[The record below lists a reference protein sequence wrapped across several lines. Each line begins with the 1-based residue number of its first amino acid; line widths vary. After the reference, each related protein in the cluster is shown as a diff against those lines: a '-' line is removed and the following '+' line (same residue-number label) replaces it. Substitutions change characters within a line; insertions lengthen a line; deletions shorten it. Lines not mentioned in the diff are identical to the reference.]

1 MTCVCLRCGAGAQ
14 HTGAPV
20 AARLSGLFLGVG
32 LGLFLPVYMQMQMR
46 LCLHLHLLM
55 YMGLYVYLYLVCVRM
70 RSYTV
75 VCVCICIWH
84 GKQCLR
90 KLRCAYQCFFIEMHR
105 VTSPPAFEESPG
117 VWGASKR
124 PSGLWVLSAGGKYR
138 AAGSYRKDWCVEAGI
153 RFAYLVRTDLCQS
166 ERGNCQNPLF
176 QPHIFFSSRRKENV
190 PLTVQKKRAVGG
202 AAEEWFALPRTPC

>member
-1 MTCVCLRCGAGAQ
+1 MEKVENPCEMTCVCLRCGAGAQ

-46 LCLHLHLLM
+46 LCLHLHLLV

-84 GKQCLR
+84 GKQCL
-90 KLRCAYQCFFIEMHR
+90 KMLTDTYGYITLAACQR
-105 VTSPPAFEESPG
+105 VTDCSR
-117 VWGASKR
+117 K
-124 PSGLWVLSAGGKYR
+124 R
-138 AAGSYRKDWCVEAGI
+138 AAGS
-153 RFAYLVRTDLCQS
+153 LCPPY
-166 ERGNCQNPLF
+166 EIVFGRNLCDYG
-176 QPHIFFSSRRKENV
+176 
-190 PLTVQKKRAVGG
+190 QK
-202 AAEEWFALPRTPC
+202 

>member
-1 MTCVCLRCGAGAQ
+1 MGCVCLLCGAGAQ

-20 AARLSGLFLGVG
+20 AARLSGLFVGVG
-32 LGLFLPVYMQMQMR
+32 LGLFLSVYMQMQMR
-46 LCLHLHLLM
+46 LCLHLHLLV
-55 YMGLYVYLYLVCVRM
+55 YVGLYVYLYLVCGRM
-70 RSYTV
+70 RSYTFV
-75 VCVCICIWH
+75 YVCICIWH

-138 AAGSYRKDWCVEAGI
+138 AAGSCRKDWCVEQVSVSRTWCVLTSASQSV
-153 RFAYLVRTDLCQS
+153 ATVRTHCS
-166 ERGNCQNPLF
+166 NPT
-176 QPHIFFSSRRKENV
+176 FSFRPAE
-190 PLTVQKKRAVGG
+190 KKTCR
-202 AAEEWFALPRTPC
+202 

>member
-1 MTCVCLRCGAGAQ
+1 MDNSVEKVENPCEMTCVCLRCGAGAQ

-46 LCLHLHLLM
+46 LCLHLPLLM

-84 GKQCLR
+84 GKQCLTMLSNASLPDKR
-90 KLRCAYQCFFIEMHR
+90 WAEGCPPYQI
-105 VTSPPAFEESPG
+105 V
-117 VWGASKR
+117 
-124 PSGLWVLSAGGKYR
+124 
-138 AAGSYRKDWCVEAGI
+138 I
-153 RFAYLVRTDLCQS
+153 
-166 ERGNCQNPLF
+166 
-176 QPHIFFSSRRKENV
+176 
-190 PLTVQKKRAVGG
+190 
-202 AAEEWFALPRTPC
+202 

>member
-1 MTCVCLRCGAGAQ
+1 MEKVENPCEMTCVCLRCGAGAQ

-46 LCLHLHLLM
+46 LCLHLPLLM

-84 GKQCLR
+84 GKQCLTMLSNASLPDKR
-90 KLRCAYQCFFIEMHR
+90 WAEGC
-105 VTSPPAFEESPG
+105 PPYEI
-117 VWGASKR
+117 V
-124 PSGLWVLSAGGKYR
+124 
-138 AAGSYRKDWCVEAGI
+138 I
-153 RFAYLVRTDLCQS
+153 
-166 ERGNCQNPLF
+166 
-176 QPHIFFSSRRKENV
+176 
-190 PLTVQKKRAVGG
+190 
-202 AAEEWFALPRTPC
+202 